1 MAKPPFPLPLAAL
14 LAASV
19 AVAPAA
25 ATAFETY
32 RVTGVAAGDNLTIRE
47 EPVEG
52 GTPADWKELG
62 RIPADA
68 ESVLGTGRSL
78 LIGGQRWAE
87 VSFGATRGWVNARF
101 LAAQGDPPDLKGET
115 FQCSG
120 TEPFW
125 GVTLGPEKGE
135 YSDPEQSFALTT
147 ERMQP
152 LTARLFP
159 LLYRLKDDKGRSYR
173 ATVTERPGC
182 IDGMS
187 DYEYAFEVLLSGDD
201 NFEQGCCV
209 LKR

>member
-1 MAKPPFPLPLAAL
+1 MPKLPFLPPLAAL
-14 LAASV
+14 LAALV
-19 AVAPAA
+19 
-25 ATAFETY
+25 ATAFPAMAFESYT
-32 RVTGVAAGDNLTIRE
+32 VTGVAAGDSLTIRE

-52 GTPADWKELG
+52 GKPADWKELG

-68 ESVLGTGRSL
+68 ENVLGTGRSVQVN
-78 LIGGQRWAE
+78 GQRWAE
-87 VSFGATRGWVNARF
+87 VSFGGTQGWVNTRF
-101 LAAQGDPPDLKGET
+101 LSAMGDPSDLKHET

-125 GVTLGPEKGE
+125 GVTLGPESSA

-147 ERMQP
+147 ERVQP
-152 LTARLFP
+152 STARLFP